1 MSPRVQCPAGHR
13 VPKGAAFCPE
23 CGLAVEPERCGQC
36 GAPLLAPARFC
47 AACGAPVAAAEDAR
61 ARSSEELRQVTA
73 VFCDIVGSTEL
84 STRLDP
90 EQYGEVV
97 TAYQATVRS
106 VIDRYGGNIEKYL
119 GDGVLID
126 FGWPQAHD
134 DDAERAVLAALAI
147 AEDFAAD
154 RGVAVR
160 IGIHTGPVLVGQAEA
175 GAGGETIALGETMNL
190 ASRLQGR
197 AEPGQI
203 VISEDT
209 LRLVRGIFIVE
220 DLGPQSLDGIPQPVR
235 AFHVMQRSGVRSRF
249 DAVAHRLTPL
259 VNRETDLASLVGAWT
274 SAEEG
279 SGQAVLI
286 SGDPGIGKSRLVH
299 ELRERLRGT
308 NHTWL
313 EGRGSSYTHHSP
325 FRPVIELLEQAL
337 ELDPAA
343 DEAVRLQRLERAI
356 GQAGLAEADAS
367 PLLAGLLGLEHER
380 ADRLAMSPELTRRR
394 TIDLLARWLLS
405 FARLQP
411 VLLLIEDLHWCDGS
425 TLDLF
430 EQLMV
435 QGGDSRLL
443 LVGTARPELDVSWL
457 GHPALARIEL
467 SPLSDAETSE
477 LLMRV
482 SSGRGL
488 PAPVLERVIDEADGV
503 PLFAEEVGQMVLDS
517 GALAE
522 REGELVL
529 AAPLEELEIPT
540 TLHASLTARLDRLS
554 AAKQVAQL
562 AAAIG
567 REFDSDLLVE
577 VSGHDASLVEYG
589 IRRLTEDGLIVR
601 RGSAPSTTYAF
612 KHALIRDAAYQSLL
626 RKARRPLHE
635 RIASAL
641 EERPGVPA
649 PEVLA
654 RHWEGAGHAVEA
666 IEYYRQAAEDA
677 ARQCAYSDAIAQLRR
692 ALALIGELEEGTE
705 AKELEIEL
713 RTALGAAIMGS
724 SGYADA
730 EVKEAYDR
738 ARELCVELDETSR
751 VGYTLIGLA
760 IFYFNSGDVVEGARL
775 AAQALGIA
783 ETEED
788 DTLALLARVQLAV
801 PCLWRGSYREALT
814 HAEAAWSIYERERHS
829 GLAFRYGTDQG
840 VAAQCMAG
848 CALANLGRP
857 DEGLERVHAA
867 ISLARELD
875 SPFNVVYALALECGV
890 RWHRGELG
898 EQQAVAQDVVEIAE
912 EQGFSDFAGM
922 GRILRGSARAVRD
935 GDAAGLE
942 DCLEGL
948 ELAAQ
953 TGRRGSATMF
963 MELVGAA
970 QRAAGDPAD
979 ALAMAD
985 AALALADETDQHWW
999 DARLLLLRGEL
1010 LLELDDG
1017 DDSEGVDSLRRGADL
1032 AQAQGDTLSEE
1043 RCRTSLDRA
1052 LAGRDASRTS

>member
-1 MSPRVQCPAGHR
+1 
-13 VPKGAAFCPE
+13 
-23 CGLAVEPERCGQC
+23 
-36 GAPLLAPARFC
+36 
-47 AACGAPVAAAEDAR
+47 
-61 ARSSEELRQVTA
+61 VTA

-106 VIDRYGGNIEKYL
+106 VIDRYGGHIEKYL

-126 FGWPQAHD
+126 FGWPRAHD

-160 IGIHTGPVLVGQAEA
+160 IGVHTGPVLVGQAEA
-175 GAGGETIALGETMNL
+175 GGGGETIALGETMNL
-190 ASRLQGR
+190 ASRLQGC

-209 LRLVRGIFIVE
+209 LRLVRGIFIVD

-235 AFHVMQRSGVRSRF
+235 AFSVAQRSGVRSRF
-249 DAVAHRLTPL
+249 DAMAHRLTPL
-259 VNRETDLASLVGAWT
+259 VNREAELALVVDAWT
-274 SAEEG
+274 SADGG
-279 SGQAVLI
+279 SGRTVLI

-343 DEAVRLQRLERAI
+343 DEASRLERLERAI
-356 GQAGLAEADAS
+356 GQAGLSEADAL
-367 PLLAGLLGLEHER
+367 PLLAGLLGLEPER
-380 ADRLAMSPELTRRR
+380 GDRLAMSPELTRRR

-411 VLLLIEDLHWCDGS
+411 VLLLIEDLHWCDDS

-435 QGGDSRLL
+435 QGADSRLL
-443 LVGTARPELDVSWL
+443 LVGTARPELDAGWL
-457 GHPALARIEL
+457 GHPALAHVEL

-488 PAPVLERVIDEADGV
+488 PSPVLERVIDEADGV

-554 AAKQVAQL
+554 AAKQVAQF

-567 REFDSDLLVE
+567 REFDSDLLAE
-577 VSGHDASLVEYG
+577 VSGHDPSLIEYG
-589 IRRLTEDGLIVR
+589 IRRLTEDGLIVQ
-601 RGSAPSTTYAF
+601 RGGAPSTTYAF

-641 EERPGVPA
+641 EERPGAPA

-654 RHWEGAGHAVEA
+654 RHWEGAGHAAEA
-666 IEYYRQAAEDA
+666 IDYYRQAGEDA

-692 ALALIGELEEGTE
+692 ALALIGEPEESTE
-705 AKELEIEL
+705 AKEVEIEL
-713 RTALGAAIMGS
+713 RTALGAAIMAS
-724 SGYADA
+724 SGYADP
-730 EVKEAYDR
+730 EVKEVYDR
-738 ARELCVELDETSR
+738 ARELCLELGQTSR
-751 VGYTLIGLA
+751 VGYALIGLA
-760 IFYFNSGDVVEGARL
+760 IFYFNSGDVVAGARL
-775 AAQALGIA
+775 AGEALQVAQA
-783 ETEED
+783 EDD
-788 DTLALLARVQLAV
+788 DTLELLARVQLAV
-801 PCLWRGSYREALT
+801 PSLWKGSYEEALT
-814 HAEAAWSIYERERHS
+814 HARAADAIYDRERHS

-840 VAAQCMAG
+840 VAARCMEA
-848 CALANLGRP
+848 CALANLGSP
-857 DEGLERVHAA
+857 DEGLERVHAGVE
-867 ISLARELD
+867 LARELGN
-875 SPFNVVYALALECGV
+875 PFNVAYALALECGI
-890 RWHRGELG
+890 RWYRGELG
-898 EQQAVAQDVVEIAE
+898 EQQRVAQEVVEIAE

-922 GRILRGSARAVRD
+922 GRILRGAARAVRD
-935 GDAAGLE
+935 GDPDGLR
-942 DCLEGL
+942 DCLEGY

-970 QRAAGDPAD
+970 QRAVGKPED
-979 ALAMAD
+979 ALTTVD
-985 AALALADETDQHWW
+985 AALALADETGQHWW
-999 DARLLLLRGEL
+999 DARLLGLRDEL
-1010 LLELDDG
+1010 LLELGDDG
-1017 DDSEGVDSLRRGADL
+1017 RPV
-1032 AQAQGDTLSEE
+1032 
-1043 RCRTSLDRA
+1043 
-1052 LAGRDASRTS
+1052 AS